1 MNEQAKKKKLLK
13 IILILLVVLLIV
25 VVIIIRS
32 VINSKQPKTE
42 EEILS
47 EYEKQKN
54 ERAIV
59 DLSGKSENERMKYYC
74 SEFFKYIGLK
84 RYEEVYDMLYS
95 EYKENY
101 FPTLASFEKYMSE
114 YFSEDVSITYNNIER
129 LGNMYVLWID
139 VKEVYNNGYSFSMN
153 IVIREDAYNDIKMSF
168 SRNSAVDEREG

>member
-1 MNEQAKKKKLLK
+1 MSEQAKKRKLLK
-13 IILILLVVLLIV
+13 IILILLVLLLII

-32 VINSKQPKTE
+32 IINNKQPKTE

-47 EYEKQKN
+47 EYEKQTN
-54 ERAIV
+54 EKIV
-59 DLSGKSENERMKYYC
+59 ADLSGKSENERMKYYC
-74 SEFFKYIGLK
+74 SEFFKCISLR
-84 RYEEVYDMLYS
+84 RYEEAYDMLYS

-114 YFSEDVSITYNNIER
+114 YFSEDVSITYTNIER

-139 VKEVYNNGYSFSMN
+139 VKEIYNNGYSFSMN
-153 IVIREDAYNDIKMSF
+153 VVIREDAYNDIKMSF